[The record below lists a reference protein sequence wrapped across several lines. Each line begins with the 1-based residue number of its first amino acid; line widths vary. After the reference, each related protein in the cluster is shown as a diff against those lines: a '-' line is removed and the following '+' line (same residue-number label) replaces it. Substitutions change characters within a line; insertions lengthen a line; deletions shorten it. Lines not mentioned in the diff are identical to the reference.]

1 MRIAWGMLIAGVT
14 ASAAQGQG
22 VRASPGTIAAA
33 VDSFAQRVIAERV
46 APAFGVA
53 VVMDG
58 RTVLARSYG
67 LADASH
73 NGRADAH
80 TLWYV
85 ASTSKAFTGFAV
97 ALLAE
102 QGRLDL
108 YAPIATLL
116 PRAEWP
122 SGANP
127 HSLTLARFL
136 SHTHSL
142 NDDAV
147 VMSAAFTG
155 AVPESQWP
163 SLIRYARVR
172 RDTDLVYGNFGY
184 NVAAMVIDALRPEGW
199 KRYLDSA
206 VFRPAGMT
214 ETFSRTS
221 GLERRIAISHTM
233 DKTGAWVSEPFPKRD
248 ATMNSAGGQLATVT
262 DLARWITVQMDSG
275 AIDGRRV
282 FPAAAV
288 ALSHRLIARQTREE
302 ARRFGPFSREGW
314 AAGWDLGTYEG
325 EQMVSRFGSYMSTRS
340 HISFLPR
347 RRIGVVAQTNGPFAS
362 AATDV
367 VAQLA
372 YDLEAGR
379 LNAREKAERQLMEIA
394 RNREAYIASVVRSDS
409 TRASRQKPLKKPLR
423 DFVGSYAREGF
434 GTVSFEVRG
443 TTLWYRWG
451 VLSGPAE
458 VYDAGSNVLRIELPS
473 GGTTVPFSFPF
484 FGRGP
489 ANAIEVQGR
498 TYRRVN

>member
-1 MRIAWGMLIAGVT
+1 MRPAPA
-14 ASAAQGQG
+14 
-22 VRASPGTIAAA
+22 TIAAA

-58 RTVLARSYG
+58 RTVLARSWG
-67 LADASH
+67 LSDAS
-73 NGRADAH
+73 NNVRADAN

-97 ALLAE
+97 ALLAA

-108 YAPIATLL
+108 NAPIAILL
-116 PRAEWP
+116 PKAEWP

-127 HSLTLARFL
+127 QSLSLARFL

-163 SLIRYARVR
+163 SLIKYATVR
-172 RDTDLVYGNFGY
+172 RDTDLVYSNFGY
-184 NVAAMVIDALRPEGW
+184 NVAAMVIDARRPEGW

-206 VFRPAGMT
+206 LFRPTGMT

-221 GLERRIAISHTM
+221 GLERRIATSHSV
-233 DKTGAWVSEPFPKRD
+233 DRTGAWASEPFPKRD
-248 ATMNSAGGQLATVT
+248 ATMNSAGGQVATVA

-275 AIDGRRV
+275 VIDGRRV
-282 FPAAAV
+282 FSAEAV
-288 ALSHRLIARQTREE
+288 ALSHRFLARQTREE
-302 ARRFGPFSREGW
+302 SKRFGPFSREGW
-314 AAGWDLGTYEG
+314 AAGWDIGTYEG
-325 EQMVSRFGSYMSTRS
+325 EPMVSRFGSYMSTRS
-340 HISFLPR
+340 HVSFLPR

-367 VAQLA
+367 VAQLV

-379 LNAREKAERQLMEIA
+379 PNAREKAERQLTEIA
-394 RNREAYIASVVRSDS
+394 RNRAAYIASVVRSDS
-409 TRASRQKPLKKPLR
+409 IRTSRQKPLGRPLQ

-434 GTVSFEVRG
+434 GTVAFEVRG
-443 TTLWYRWG
+443 DTLWYRWG

-458 VYDAGSNVLRIELPS
+458 TYDAGGSVLRIELPS
-473 GGTTVPFSFPF
+473 GGTTVPFSFPL

-489 ANAIEVQGR
+489 ANAIEVRGK
-498 TYRRVN
+498 TYPRVN